1 MADET
6 PPPPGGA
13 GQPER
18 RRPGPTIDLKATEIA
33 SAPMQPP
40 QPPPAEPPADE
51 PHGAAPEAQP
61 PAGARGGWLDAVSW
75 PLVGAGI
82 AGAVVTLGAV
92 WIVLLVTDRGAD
104 VSAAQQRIAQ
114 LERTVAGAA
123 SANSASSGDLAARLQ
138 KLEAQ
143 ASSPRAPVTDP
154 AVASRIAAVE
164 TQLKSLG
171 ETTDT
176 LGRRSESTA
185 AANAV
190 ALRELNEKLAR
201 SGAAEAQSSEASS
214 EAANARAAQIAAL
227 ASRVEAIEGGAK
239 KLGEEARKLEE
250 NEENINAKLAT
261 ALAQLTT
268 GAADER
274 AVRTGIIAAALTA
287 AVERGAPFAPELAA
301 AQAQAADP
309 GALAPLAPFAAT
321 GLGDAGALARELA
334 GLVPA
339 LRQAAAPAA
348 PEGSFLERLSANAQ
362 RLVRVTPIDQA
373 PGEDPPAVIAR
384 LEGDASRGD
393 LAGALAEL
401 GKLAPAVRAPAQ
413 AWLAKAQARET
424 ALAASRAF
432 ASDALAAL
440 TKH

>member
-6 PPPPGGA
+6 PPPPGVA

-33 SAPMQPP
+33 SAPMGPP
-40 QPPPAEPPADE
+40 RSPPTEPPPDE
-51 PHGAAPEAQP
+51 PNHDAAPEAQSP
-61 PAGARGGWLDAVSW
+61 SGALHGWLGAVSW
-75 PLVGAGI
+75 PLVGAGL
-82 AGAVVTLGAV
+82 AGAVLTLGLV
-92 WIVLLVTDRGAD
+92 WIVLLATDRSAD
-104 VSAAQQRIAQ
+104 VSAAQERIAQ
-114 LERTVAGAA
+114 LERTVASAT
-123 SANSASSGDLAARLQ
+123 SANSASNGDLAGRLQ

-154 AVASRIAAVE
+154 VVINRIAAVE

-171 ETTDT
+171 EAADT
-176 LGRRSESTA
+176 LGRRSESAA
-185 AANAV
+185 AANAA

-201 SGAAEAQSSEASS
+201 SGAAEAQTSEASS
-214 EAANARAAQIAAL
+214 EAANANTAQIAAL
-227 ASRVEAIEGGAK
+227 ASRVDAVEGSAK
-239 KLGEEARKLEE
+239 KLEDDEKKFAESTD
-250 NEENINAKLAT
+250 AKLAE
-261 ALAQLTT
+261 ALAQRSAE
-268 GAADER
+268 AADER

-301 AQAQAADP
+301 AQAQAANP
-309 GALAPLAPFAAT
+309 GALAPLAPYAAT
-321 GLGDAGALARELA
+321 GLGDAGALARELTS
-334 GLVPA
+334 LVPA

-348 PEGSFLERLSANAQ
+348 AEGSFLEKLSANAQ
-362 RLVRVTPIDQA
+362 RLVRITPIDQV
-373 PGEDPPAVIAR
+373 PGEDTPAVIAR
-384 LEGDASRGD
+384 LEGDAARGD

-413 AWLAKAQARET
+413 PWLAKAQAREA

-440 TKH
+440 VH